1 MCDHVTLLVL
11 KVRSRDLDNLRAKS
25 FYVCLFMYTEG
36 KFKLSLGIEVQYFS
50 IFDLFFQ
57 NQISS
62 VLNFFREVFFLK
74 VQLHGFACLFCK
86 SEAKID
92 CLRISANFF
101 LQLFLQI
108 IFSFFSALQDG
119 ARNVLEQES
128 VDRQLKSRQRF
139 SSFLRKKNKFFL
151 SRVSG
156 YPEIIPGFF
165 FEKLE
170 EFKTLTTIITTSQF
184 FIFDFFTSL
193 LDFFQSSK
201 KFFS

>member
-101 LQLFLQI
+101 FANFFANYFQFFFGITRWRAQRSRARVSRQAAKKPSV
-108 IFSFFSALQDG
+108 FFFFS
-119 ARNVLEQES
+119 QE
-128 VDRQLKSRQRF
+128 
-139 SSFLRKKNKFFL
+139 
-151 SRVSG
+151 
-156 YPEIIPGFF
+156 
-165 FEKLE
+165 E
-170 EFKTLTTIITTSQF
+170 E
-184 FIFDFFTSL
+184 
-193 LDFFQSSK
+193 
-201 KFFS
+201 

>member
-1 MCDHVTLLVL
+1 M
-11 KVRSRDLDNLRAKS
+11 
-25 FYVCLFMYTEG
+25 
-36 KFKLSLGIEVQYFS
+36 
-50 IFDLFFQ
+50 
-57 NQISS
+57 
-62 VLNFFREVFFLK
+62 
-74 VQLHGFACLFCK
+74 QLHGFACLFCK

-165 FEKLE
+165 LR
-170 EFKTLTTIITTSQF
+170 S
-184 FIFDFFTSL
+184 
-193 LDFFQSSK
+193 
-201 KFFS
+201 